1 LIEAHRRSLRVHSVP
16 QFVVFHAAS
25 GVHGVSIP
33 QTPASVPYAVGDS
46 IKVNLHNGKVVD
58 ATIRAI
64 IDGGEKLQVDFG
76 KDETA
81 LVQKWQI
88 IG

>member
-1 LIEAHRRSLRVHSVP
+1 MPSKKK
-16 QFVVFHAAS
+16 
-25 GVHGVSIP
+25 P
-33 QTPASVPYAVGDS
+33 QTPASVTQAVGDS
-46 IKVNLHNGKVVD
+46 IKANLHNGKVDD

-76 KDETA
+76 KHETA

-88 IG
+88 VENL

>member
-1 LIEAHRRSLRVHSVP
+1 MPSKKK
-16 QFVVFHAAS
+16 
-25 GVHGVSIP
+25 P
-33 QTPASVPYAVGDS
+33 QTPASVTHAVGDS

-88 IG
+88 ISR

>member
-1 LIEAHRRSLRVHSVP
+1 MPSKKK
-16 QFVVFHAAS
+16 
-25 GVHGVSIP
+25 P
-33 QTPASVPYAVGDS
+33 QTPTSVTHVVGDS

-64 IDGGEKLQVDFG
+64 IDDGEKLQVDFG

-88 IG
+88 I

>member
-1 LIEAHRRSLRVHSVP
+1 MPSKKKPHT
-16 QFVVFHAAS
+16 AAS
-25 GVHGVSIP
+25 VTH
-33 QTPASVPYAVGDS
+33 AVGDN

-58 ATIRAI
+58 ATIRAV

-88 IG
+88 VEKL